1 MPTLFTVL
9 TILNSL
15 LALGVEAYEVLYELQ
30 GATGTV

>member
-1 MPTLFTVL
+1 MPMLFTVL

-15 LALGVEAYEVLYELQ
+15 LALEVAAYEVLYELQ